1 MQYHM
6 PTNNNIVYV
15 SIKTKWYALFLFYP
29 NIFAT
34 IQTTAKKIT
43 TNVLVIYTTF
53 KRLSSIATVKR
64 KDATYIIDVSHLAK
78 YAFDQIKYKIPRVL

>member
-15 SIKTKWYALFLFYP
+15 SIKTKWYALFLFY

-34 IQTTAKKIT
+34 IQTTAKDYDKCARD
-43 TNVLVIYTTF
+43 LY
-53 KRLSSIATVKR
+53 
-64 KDATYIIDVSHLAK
+64 YI
-78 YAFDQIKYKIPRVL
+78 